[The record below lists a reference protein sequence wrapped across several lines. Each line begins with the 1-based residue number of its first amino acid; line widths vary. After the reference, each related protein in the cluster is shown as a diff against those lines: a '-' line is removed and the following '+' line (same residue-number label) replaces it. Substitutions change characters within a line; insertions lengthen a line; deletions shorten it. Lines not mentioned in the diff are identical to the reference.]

1 MMQTS
6 LKRPRYFSTLSLPDL
21 EKLVKM
27 MNQVQEMVARRETE
41 TEVITS
47 RIEKYEEKM
56 MKHIEN
62 TNVLEQDIDTF
73 RQLKQ
78 QQESTEKLSTQ
89 SKI

>member
-1 MMQTS
+1 
-6 LKRPRYFSTLSLPDL
+6 
-21 EKLVKM
+21 
-27 MNQVQEMVARRETE
+27 MNQEQEMVAQRETE

-89 SKI
+89 SKIWCFNHLWAVVVMWHIPVKI